1 MTKKIQTPPL
11 PKVIRSAT
19 NLSVGDVAKRSG
31 VKISTLHFYEE
42 KQLIHS
48 TRNGGNQRRYNR
60 DVLRRIGV
68 IKAAQKVGISL
79 DNISQA
85 LSFLPK
91 NKAPTKSD
99 WQKLSKQW
107 KAQLDHK
114 IRQLIA
120 LRDNMS
126 NCIGCGCLSL
136 KACPLYNP
144 DDELGSVQ
152 SGAVLLKN
160 KMKSFMNP

>member
-1 MTKKIQTPPL
+1 MSKRIQ
-11 PKVIRSAT
+11 KA

-31 VKISTLHFYEE
+31 VKVSTLHFYEQ

-48 TRNGGNQRRYNR
+48 VRNAGNQRRYNR

-79 DNISQA
+79 NDIQLA
-85 LSFLPK
+85 LNFLPK
-91 NKAPTKSD
+91 DKAPTKSD
-99 WQKLSKQW
+99 WSRLSKQW
-107 KAQLDHK
+107 KAQLDQQ
-114 IRQLIA
+114 IRQLTA

-126 NCIGCGCLSL
+126 SCIGCGCLSL

-144 DDELGSVQ
+144 DDELGKNQ
-152 SGAVLLKN
+152 SGAVLLK
-160 KMKSFMNP
+160 KAAKE